1 MNLVASSLQS
11 LRQMFLDKTD
21 EFINL
26 TNNVHMLWLEE
37 IQQEAK
43 RMFSRWGQS
52 FLKNIFV
59 FLLPYGPF
67 S

>member
-1 MNLVASSLQS
+1 MTTTQGFKRCYLCPQAVAMNLVATSLQS
-11 LRQMFLDKTD
+11 LRQMFRDKTD

-43 RMFSRWGQS
+43 RMFSR
-52 FLKNIFV
+52 
-59 FLLPYGPF
+59 
-67 S
+67 

>member
-1 MNLVASSLQS
+1 MLNMFKLCPQVVAMNLVASSLQS

-43 RMFSRWGQS
+43 RMFSR
-52 FLKNIFV
+52 
-59 FLLPYGPF
+59 
-67 S
+67 